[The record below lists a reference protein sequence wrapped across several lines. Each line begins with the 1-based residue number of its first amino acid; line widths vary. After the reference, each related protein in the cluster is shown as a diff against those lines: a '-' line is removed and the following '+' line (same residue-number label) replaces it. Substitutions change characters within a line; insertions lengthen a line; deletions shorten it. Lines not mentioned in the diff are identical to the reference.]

1 LTSETRTSAL
11 GRMIAAKS
19 ACSASSRVS
28 RSSRAIRIVDRAVL
42 LYVKGS
48 RGDHFRNR
56 VRVPRGVTALTA
68 RNEGNE
74 AGVPAA
80 THCDFCGRT
89 TVEAGPMVA
98 GNALVQSGKRQDD
111 AHVCAD
117 CVEAC
122 EGLFRRRERK
132 QPPSGK
138 LPTPRQL
145 VAHLDEYIIGQERV
159 KRTLA
164 VAVINHYKRVW
175 ASSRPIEDPGLKDVE
190 VAKSNVLLIGPTGCG
205 KTALAQTLARRLN
218 VPFAIGDATT
228 LTEAGYV
235 GEDVE
240 NLILK
245 LVREADF
252 DVSLAERGIIY
263 IDEIDKIGKTSQNV
277 SITRDVSGE
286 GVQQA
291 LLKML
296 EGTVANVPPQG
307 GRKHPEQEYLQ
318 VDTSQILFICGGT
331 FVGLEEIIGKRL
343 GRKLIGFGRGEMTT
357 DEELERNEL
366 VAQVTPEDLERYG
379 MIPELVGRL
388 PIISTLDQ
396 LSVDD
401 LAKIL
406 TQPKDALLKQ
416 YQVLFHH
423 DEASLSFTEPA
434 VQEIARLAKARGTGA
449 RALRSIMEGIMLDIM
464 YELPDRDPG
473 QTYVLTDRV
482 VRGEDSLFPQEAAA

>member
-1 LTSETRTSAL
+1 
-11 GRMIAAKS
+11 
-19 ACSASSRVS
+19 
-28 RSSRAIRIVDRAVL
+28 
-42 LYVKGS
+42 
-48 RGDHFRNR
+48 
-56 VRVPRGVTALTA
+56 
-68 RNEGNE
+68 
-74 AGVPAA
+74 
-80 THCDFCGRT
+80 
-89 TVEAGPMVA
+89 MVA
-98 GNALVQSGKRQDD
+98 GNALVQRSLRDLD
-111 AHVCAD
+111 AHVCAE
-117 CVEAC
+117 CVDAC
-122 EGLFRRRERK
+122 DGLFRRREQK
-132 QPPSGK
+132 QSPVGK

-145 VAHLDEYIIGQERV
+145 VGHLDDYIVGQQRV
-159 KRTLA
+159 KRTLS
-164 VAVINHYKRVW
+164 VAVINHYKRVFA
-175 ASSRPIEDPGLKDVE
+175 ASKPIEDPALKDVE

-205 KTALAQTLARRLN
+205 KTALAQTLAKRLN

-252 DVSLAERGIIY
+252 DIPLAERGIIY

-343 GRKLIGFGRGEMTT
+343 GRKMIGFGSGGATADRAQ
-357 DEELERNEL
+357 ELERNEL
-366 VAQVTPEDLERYG
+366 VAQVTPEDLERFG
-379 MIPELVGRL
+379 LIPELVGRL

-396 LSVDD
+396 LSIDD

-406 TQPKDALLKQ
+406 VEPKDALLKQ

-423 DEASLSFTEPA
+423 DDAALEFTDPA
-434 VQEIARLAKARGTGA
+434 VREIARLAQARGTGA

-464 YELPDRDPG
+464 FELPDREPG
-473 QTYVLTDRV
+473 QKYVLTDKI
-482 VRGEDSLFPQEAAA
+482 VRGEESLFAAEGVAA

>member
-1 LTSETRTSAL
+1 
-11 GRMIAAKS
+11 
-19 ACSASSRVS
+19 
-28 RSSRAIRIVDRAVL
+28 
-42 LYVKGS
+42 
-48 RGDHFRNR
+48 
-56 VRVPRGVTALTA
+56 
-68 RNEGNE
+68 
-74 AGVPAA
+74 
-80 THCDFCGRT
+80 
-89 TVEAGPMVA
+89 MVA
-98 GNALVQSGKRQDD
+98 GNALVQRGLRNHD
-111 AHVCAD
+111 AHVCSD

-122 EGLFRRRERK
+122 EGLFRRRDRK
-132 QPPSGK
+132 QTPVEK

-145 VAHLDEYIIGQERV
+145 VAHLDEYIIGQDRV

-175 ASSRPIEDPGLKDVE
+175 APSKPLEDPLLKDVE
-190 VAKSNVLLIGPTGCG
+190 VSKSNVLLIGPTGCG

-291 LLKML
+291 LLKLL

-343 GRKLIGFGRGEMTT
+343 GRKLIGFGKGGGTA
-357 DEELERNEL
+357 DKELERNEIMGH
-366 VAQVTPEDLERYG
+366 VTPEDLERFG

-388 PIISTLDQ
+388 PVISTLDQ
-396 LSVDD
+396 LSVED

-406 TQPKDALLKQ
+406 TEPKDALLKQ
-416 YQVLFHH
+416 YRVLFHH
-423 DEASLSFTEPA
+423 DEATLEFTEPA
-434 VQEIARLAKARGTGA
+434 VREIATLAKARGTGA
-449 RALRSIMEGIMLDIM
+449 RALRSVMERLMLEIM
-464 YELPDRDPG
+464 YELPDRPAG
-473 QTYVLTDRV
+473 QHYTITDKI
-482 VRGEDSLFPQEAAA
+482 VRGEESLFNQAAA